1 MTGEAARKEDWAPAS
16 VYVLGFLYLIA
27 TFNYLDRLL
36 LGLALPAIKQ
46 EMQVSDT
53 ALGLVT
59 GLAFTLSYSLLGI
72 PIAWAA
78 DRFSRRNII
87 AIGFAFWSLMTVFSG
102 LAANIWQLSLARFL
116 MGVGESTGMAPSTSM
131 ISDLFRARSRQM
143 AMSIL
148 GTAGVVASL
157 TFFPVVGAVGQAY
170 GWRAMF
176 FVAGVPGVAL
186 ALLFALTVREP
197 ARGGKE
203 AIVEKAPSPT
213 LGETVRFLAG
223 SRAYILLTL
232 GATFMGASL
241 SAEGSWLATFL
252 HRVHG
257 AGIRD
262 AAFLIGPVRG
272 GAGALGIL
280 SIGYLIHRLSG
291 DRPKMRA
298 RIPAIACI
306 LTGPAQA
313 LYLLSD
319 PPWLWLTGFLIS
331 GFLVLVYWGPVFAL
345 GVSVVRLPM
354 RALATAITLAVS
366 TMLGQIAGPL
376 IVGALNDALA
386 PRFGELAV
394 RYSMLPG
401 ALTSMLAGVMF
412 WLAGE
417 MLQVDSARANSALQV
432 TSA

>member
-1 MTGEAARKEDWAPAS
+1 MTGEAATARKGDWAAAS
-16 VYVLGFLYLIA
+16 VYTLGFLYLIA

-87 AIGFAFWSLMTVFSG
+87 AIGFAFWSTMTVLSG

-116 MGVGESTGMAPSTSM
+116 MGAGESTGMAPSTSM
-131 ISDLFRARSRQM
+131 ISDLFRARSRQL
-143 AMSIL
+143 AMSVL

-157 TFFPVVGAVGQAY
+157 SFFPVVGAVGQAY

-176 FVAGVPGVAL
+176 LIAGVPGVML
-186 ALLFALTVREP
+186 ALLFAFTVREP
-197 ARGGKE
+197 ARGAKD
-203 AIVEKAPSPT
+203 AIVEKTPSPS
-213 LGETVRFLAG
+213 LGETVKFLAG

-241 SAEGSWLATFL
+241 FAESSWLPTFL

-262 AAFLIGPVRG
+262 AAFLMGPVRG
-272 GAGALGIL
+272 GVGALGIL
-280 SIGYLIHRLSG
+280 SVGFLIHRLSG
-291 DRPKMRA
+291 DKPKMRA

-319 PPWLWLTGFLIS
+319 TTWVWLTGFLIS
-331 GFLVLVYWGPVFAL
+331 GFLVLVYWGPIFAL
-345 GVSVVRLPM
+345 GVSVVRVPM

-366 TMLGQIAGPL
+366 TMLGQISGPL

-386 PRFGELAV
+386 PQYGELAV

-401 ALTSMLAGVMF
+401 AVTSILAGVMF
-412 WLAGE
+412 WLASNRLE
-417 MLQVDSARANSALQV
+417 ADAARAQAANK
-432 TSA
+432 